1 MDPKNLEK
9 MMKQLNQMGL
19 KQRSLDAERVII
31 ECGAEN
37 IIISGPS
44 VMEIEMQGQKSYQI
58 SGKVSVSAKINEDD
72 LKLIMEQAGA
82 SRESAEKALAE
93 ANGDI
98 ATAILNLKEPS
109 L

>member
-19 KQRSLDAERVII
+19 KQRSLDAGRVII

-37 IIISGPS
+37 IIISDPS
-44 VMEIEMQGQKSYQI
+44 VMEIEMHGQKSYQI

-72 LKLIMEQAGA
+72 LELIMEQAGA
-82 SRESAEKALAE
+82 SHESAEKALAD

-98 ATAILNLKEPS
+98 AKAILNLKGE
-109 L
+109 